1 MSGSSREALV
11 ASAREL
17 APSIATRVEKTAS
30 LRRVPEE
37 SFEEFRASGLLRTFV
52 PTAFGG
58 HALPLA
64 SVIETSREVSAVC
77 GSSGWCLA
85 SCTLHNLMVNGF
97 PQAAQEEVFGSLR
110 DPVVCGVFMPGG
122 QAVREPGGYR
132 LSGAWNFAS
141 ACDHADY
148 AILAAFMV
156 PEAGAGPKGV
166 ASFLVRREDFSI
178 EDNWFVAGLEG
189 TGSKRVI
196 VEDLIVPENWVMPLV
211 EANVAGG
218 PPTVP
223 NTRGLPTRSVA
234 TLGLAGVPIGI
245 AKGALQTF
253 RDRLAGKLRVAS
265 IRSASEQVAAQLR
278 LAESAAE
285 VDAVELMV
293 LRDCE
298 EMERKAAA
306 GQEASLEERGRYRR
320 DAAFAFQTCARA
332 VARLL
337 PAAGAQAIFQ
347 EGSLQRAMRDT
358 QVLATHMV
366 ADWDMGRESYARAL
380 LDLPVDDPAF

>member
-1 MSGSSREALV
+1 MSGVTHEALL
-11 ASAREL
+11 ARAREL

-52 PTAFGG
+52 PAAFGG
-58 HALPLA
+58 HGLPLA

-77 GSSGWCLA
+77 GSSGWCLGI
-85 SCTLHNLMVNGF
+85 CTLHNLMVNGF
-97 PQAAQEEVFGSLR
+97 PEAAQEEVFGTFS

-122 QAVREPGGYR
+122 QAVREPGGFR

-141 ACDHADY
+141 ACDHSDY
-148 AILAAFMV
+148 AILAALLL
-156 PEAGAGPKGV
+156 PKAGASPKGL
-166 ASFLVRREDFSI
+166 ASFLVRRADFSI

-189 TGSKRVI
+189 TGSKRVL
-196 VEDLIVPENWVMPLV
+196 VDDLFVPENWVMPLV
-211 EANVAGG
+211 EEKVPGG
-218 PPTVP
+218 QPMVPT
-223 NTRGLPTRSVA
+223 TRGLPTRSVA
-234 TLGLAGVPIGI
+234 TLGLAGVPLGI
-245 AKGALQTF
+245 AKGALQAF
-253 RDRLAGKLRVAS
+253 QERLAGQLRASNFRGASERVA
-265 IRSASEQVAAQLR
+265 AHFR

-285 VDAVELMV
+285 VDAAELMV

-298 EMERKAAA
+298 EMEHKAAA
-306 GQEASLEERGRYRR
+306 GQEASLAERGRYRR
-320 DAAFAFQTCARA
+320 DAAFAFHTCARA

-337 PAAGAQAIFQ
+337 PAAGAHAIFH

-380 LDLPVDDPAF
+380 LDLPVEDPAF